1 MNAGLFVGRVVLGL
15 LMAAH
20 GSQKLFG
27 WFGGYGLAAVS
38 GYFETLGFRP
48 GRIFA
53 LTAALAE
60 VSGGLLAA
68 SGFLGPIGPA
78 LIVSVMIVA
87 AVSAHGSNGVLGA
100 NSMETPILYGA
111 GAAALAL
118 TGPGAYSLDALAGLD
133 ALWTPAL
140 AWLALAIAVVGG
152 IVNLTLR
159 RTAPHAVAA

>member
-1 MNAGLFVGRVVLGL
+1 M
-15 LMAAH
+15 
-20 GSQKLFG
+20 
-27 WFGGYGLAAVS
+27 
-38 GYFETLGFRP
+38 
-48 GRIFA
+48 
-53 LTAALAE
+53 
-60 VSGGLLAA
+60 SGGLLAA

-87 AVSAHGSNGVLGA
+87 AVSAHWSNGVLGA